1 MPTAAVPGRRQNVT
15 THNPVHRLP
24 VFLLCLVEIIL
35 AACGTALLFLLVAG
49 INQIVSAFFLE
60 LATGA
65 AIGIVTGL
73 YSRSLFSR
81 SILFMRFMVMLL
93 STLLGLIAFHLV
105 SRFVFG
111 ISNLSL
117 TIPEWLIL
125 VQAILAAIVGGMALV
140 AWKKE
145 RLAHLRRVANQRRIR
160 REQNKRKRLSA
171 RRKSEVLRRKRSA
184 SRTHPAQPTANRS
197 KTTPTRTRSRTSKQP
212 KTGVSSIPTT
222 LQLGGSRSRKKV
234 TLPGRMVEHRCPYC
248 LEPVAQNDARGVK
261 ICSVCGAWHHQDC
274 WDITG
279 HCQVPHRGNGA

>member
-1 MPTAAVPGRRQNVT
+1 MPTVAVPSRRQNAT
-15 THNPVHRLP
+15 TRNPVYKLP

-35 AACGTALLFLLVAG
+35 AACGTVLLLLLVAG
-49 INQIVSAFFLE
+49 INRVVSEYLLE
-60 LATGA
+60 LVAAA

-93 STLLGLIAFHLV
+93 ASLLGLIAFHLV
-105 SRFVFG
+105 SRFVYG
-111 ISNLSL
+111 ISTLSMI
-117 TIPEWLIL
+117 IPEWLIL
-125 VQAILAAIVGGMALV
+125 VQAVVAAILGGMSLV

-145 RLAHLRRVANQRRIR
+145 RLTQLRRTANQRKNR
-160 REQNKRKRLSA
+160 RDQNKRRRLSA
-171 RRKSEVLRRKRSA
+171 RRKAEALRHKRSA
-184 SRTHPAQPTANRS
+184 ARTHHVQRGSSQVSTTRASSRTTRRS
-197 KTTPTRTRSRTSKQP
+197 KTDLSSTSTSLK
-212 KTGVSSIPTT
+212 IN
-222 LQLGGSRSRKKV
+222 GSRGRKKV

>member
-1 MPTAAVPGRRQNVT
+1 MPTTAVPGSRQNVA

-93 STLLGLIAFHLV
+93 TTLLGLIAIHLV

-117 TIPEWLIL
+117 AIPEWLIL
-125 VQAILAAIVGGMALV
+125 VQAVLAAIVGGMALV

-145 RLAHLRRVANQRRIR
+145 RLARLRRAANQRRIR
-160 REQNKRKRLSA
+160 CEQNKRKRLSA
-171 RRKSEVLRRKRSA
+171 RRKTEALRRKRSA
-184 SRTHPAQPTANRS
+184 SRTHQMQPTASRS
-197 KTTPTRTRSRTSKQP
+197 KTTRTRSRTSRRP
-212 KTGVSSIPTT
+212 KSGVSSTPTT

-261 ICSVCGAWHHQDC
+261 ICSVCAAWHHQDC

>member
-1 MPTAAVPGRRQNVT
+1 MPTAVVPGRRQNAT
-15 THNPVHRLP
+15 APNPVHRLP

-35 AACGTALLFLLVAG
+35 AACGTALLFLLAAG
-49 INQIVSAFFLE
+49 INQVVSTYLLE
-60 LATGA
+60 LATA
-65 AIGIVTGL
+65 TAIGVVTGL

-93 STLLGLIAFHLV
+93 ASLLGLIAFHVV
-105 SRFVFG
+105 SRFVYG

-117 TIPEWLIL
+117 VIPEWLIL
-125 VQAILAAIVGGMALV
+125 VQAVVAAIIGGMALV

-145 RLAHLRRVANQRRIR
+145 RLTHLRRAANQRKIR
-160 REQNKRKRLSA
+160 RDQNKRKRLSA
-171 RRKSEVLRRKRSA
+171 RRKKEALQRKRSA
-184 SRTHPAQPTANRS
+184 SRTQHVQRTASRP
-197 KTTPTRTRSRTSKQP
+197 KTTQARSRTSRRP
-212 KTGVSSIPTT
+212 KTDASSTPTT
-222 LQLGGSRSRKKV
+222 LKLGGSRSRKKV

-248 LEPVAQNDARGVK
+248 LESVAQNDARGIK